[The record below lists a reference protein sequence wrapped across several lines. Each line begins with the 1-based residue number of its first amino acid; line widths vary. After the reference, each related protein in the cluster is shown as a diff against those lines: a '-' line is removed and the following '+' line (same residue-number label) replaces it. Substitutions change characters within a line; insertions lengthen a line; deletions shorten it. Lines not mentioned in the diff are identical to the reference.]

1 MYPDFVHDLLRDK
14 ESRFS
19 DCVEHFKTDIATL
32 RTGRATPALV
42 EHVLVDYY
50 GTKTPLK
57 QIASITVPE
66 ARSLMIQAWDRG
78 ALVYIESA
86 LREADLGVNPVND
99 GAVIRINLPPL
110 TEERRK
116 DLVKALGHKAEEAR
130 ISVRNIREEIL
141 RDITTAEKDGK
152 IGEDDRFRG
161 KEAVQKLV
169 DKHNALIEEL
179 KEKKEKE
186 IMTV

>member
-1 MYPDFVHDLLRDK
+1 MYPNFIPDLLRDK
-14 ESRFS
+14 EQQLA
-19 DCVEHFKTDIATL
+19 DCVEHFKNEIATL

-66 ARSLMIQAWDRG
+66 PRSLMIQAWDRG

-86 LREADLGVNPVND
+86 LREANLGVSPVND

-130 ISVRNIREEIL
+130 IAVRNVREEIL
-141 RDITTAEKDGK
+141 KEIATAEKDGH
-152 IGEDDRFRG
+152 IGEDDRFKG

-169 DKHNALIEEL
+169 DRHNQLIEEL
-179 KEKKEKE
+179 KDKKEKE
-186 IMTV
+186 VMTV